1 MKITSKGVLLTSIA
15 TGAVVAVEGGKVYD
29 SATRIDITGTALA
42 NSAIKHLKRMKEVR
56 RDQIA
61 DLKRD
66 GRYYQV
72 QEAELKALRKALYNV
87 NDRRRLS

>member
-1 MKITSKGVLLTSIA
+1 MKITQNGVLLTNNT

-42 NSAIKHLKRMKEVR
+42 NSAIKHLKRIKEVR

-61 DLKRD
+61 DLKREGED
-66 GRYYQV
+66 CQV
-72 QEAELKALRKALYNV
+72 KEAELKAIRKALYQVGNI
-87 NDRRRLS
+87 RRK